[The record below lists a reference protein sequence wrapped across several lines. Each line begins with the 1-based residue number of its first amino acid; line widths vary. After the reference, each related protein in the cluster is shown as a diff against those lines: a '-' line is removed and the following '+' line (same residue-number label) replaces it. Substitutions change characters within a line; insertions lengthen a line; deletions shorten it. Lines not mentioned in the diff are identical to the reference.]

1 MSAPETVILNELATK
16 SEVRNLSFYYGDYK
30 ALKIN
35 GIVDVGAYRA
45 AGYNGLRVGMF
56 PAIDPADV
64 EALTACIDWI
74 VDRL

>member
-1 MSAPETVILNELATK
+1 MRL
-16 SEVRNLSFYYGDYK
+16 
-30 ALKIN
+30 N
-35 GIVDVGAYRA
+35 GIGDVEAYRA

-56 PAIDPADV
+56 PAIEPTDV